1 MFYSRRELFQSNISI
16 HTIEP
21 GGFDTSICNGDR
33 LVQALK
39 QAYERAPEEA
49 KAVYG
54 GNICR
59 WCKYETLNSFDSCF
73 KTQLF

>member
-1 MFYSRRELFQSNISI
+1 MLYCRRELFQSNIGV

-21 GGFDTSICNGDR
+21 GGFDTAISNGEK
-33 LVQALK
+33 LVQAMK

-59 WCKYETLNSFDSCF
+59 WCKYRTVQTIEPL
-73 KTQLF
+73 